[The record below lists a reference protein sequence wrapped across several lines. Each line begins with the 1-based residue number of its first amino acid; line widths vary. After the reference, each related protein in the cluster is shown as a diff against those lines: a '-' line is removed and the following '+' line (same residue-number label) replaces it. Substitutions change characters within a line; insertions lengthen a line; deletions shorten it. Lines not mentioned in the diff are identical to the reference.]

1 VELGGAGDGR
11 GQVMQGVES
20 HPGALQTLCHAGPG
34 ALQAFGERRADYA
47 RIENNRVLAHIRERP
62 PSSDALSVLC
72 EPVGRA
78 PRHTEGARSVLASV
92 ELGEDRAPFRRV
104 QAVVAQ
110 YVTLARVI
118 ADSGDGV
125 PAGPGL
131 IRCSITSRLGA
142 RQHLMHL
149 PRTR

>member
-1 VELGGAGDGR
+1 
-11 GQVMQGVES
+11 
-20 HPGALQTLCHAGPG
+20 
-34 ALQAFGERRADYA
+34 ERRADYA
-47 RIENNRVLAHIRERP
+47 RIKNTRVLGHIRDRP
-62 PSSDALSVLC
+62 HSSDPLSVFC
-72 EPVGRA
+72 DPAGAA

-92 ELGEDRAPFRRV
+92 ELGEHRLSLRHV

-131 IRCSITSRLGA
+131 IRCSITRRVGA
-142 RQHLMHL
+142 REHVVHV
-149 PRTR
+149 PRIR